1 MKLFLILV
9 LFFAYCSILFFSL
22 EAKVNMEFA
31 KDAANQANF
40 DEMCLLA
47 NGKISVVD
55 RVRICAIA
63 DKIMVHR

>member
-1 MKLFLILV
+1 MK
-9 LFFAYCSILFFSL
+9 FAVFALAFIAYIGILFFSL
-22 EAKVNMEFA
+22 QAKVEMEFK
-31 KDAANQANF
+31 KDVANQANF

-55 RVRICAIA
+55 KVRICAIA

>member
-1 MKLFLILV
+1 MKFLLFALAFAAYAGILFL
-9 LFFAYCSILFFSL
+9 SL
-22 EAKVNMEFA
+22 EHKVNMEFK

-55 RVRICAIA
+55 KVRICAIA